1 MFTEFSSDD
10 AVVSD
15 WKSSSLDFTTSSFVD
30 KFADGLSRWVS
41 ISDEWL
47 NHLDHV
53 PCGFVK
59 LDENGVV
66 QLSQSEELK
75 DFLWLW
81 GKLSDTSNSDNKSN
95 FWFTFDEEGSS
106 GFSVSLGLDKS
117 GISSLILVVVL
128 FSVGISDLSG
138 SSSLSLS
145 SSSALFECGESFSIS
160 SLLLKNVFWDNPG
173 SFCHRI
179 A

>member
-1 MFTEFSSDD
+1 MFTEFSSND
-10 AVVSD
+10 AVVSKR
-15 WKSSSLDFTTSSFVD
+15 KSSSLDFTTSSFVD

-59 LDENGVV
+59 LDENSVV

-81 GKLSDTSNSDNKSN
+81 SKLSDTISNRKL
-95 FWFTFDEEGSS
+95 EKH
-106 GFSVSLGLDKS
+106 V
-117 GISSLILVVVL
+117 
-128 FSVGISDLSG
+128 
-138 SSSLSLS
+138 
-145 SSSALFECGESFSIS
+145 
-160 SLLLKNVFWDNPG
+160 KNG
-173 SFCHRI
+173 
-179 A
+179 